1 MSRTDG
7 WEALT
12 RRDFLGATV
21 TFVGGVALAG
31 CTSNPAGGG
40 GGGTAKVTLQQWYHE
55 YGEAGTL
62 QAVLRYAAQYTKQN
76 PSVAIQISWKPG
88 DYQTALQAALLSD
101 SGPDVYENNTLSVQM
116 VKQHQAVPLD
126 DLVTSVRG
134 DFNQRSLASF
144 TMNGKLYGIKDVD
157 DTAMLYYRK
166 SLLQR
171 AGVEPPTTM
180 EELLAATKKLTK
192 GGVKGLFLGNDGGVG
207 SMWYVMPWSNHVRY
221 VENTKVVIATTQMA
235 DTISALRELNASNVL
250 LQGFTTDWF
259 DPGAFIQGAVA
270 MQWAGLWAMPAI
282 KKALADDFGVMP
294 WPKFGSG
301 GVPASFLGGWAQLV
315 NGKGKHVKEAKDYVK
330 WLWVDRKS
338 LQQEFNLT
346 YGFHVPPRKS
356 IAAEA
361 TPLKSGTA
369 KQGVDIVQKYGYVLP
384 NIWDNAMGTFLTD
397 AIGNVIKNNADPL
410 SQLQSAQAQAQ
421 AELDKEQ

>member
-1 MSRTDG
+1 MSRTG
-7 WEALT
+7 GGGALT

-40 GGGTAKVTLQQWYHE
+40 GSGARVTLQQWYHE

-62 QAVLRYAAQYTKQN
+62 QAVQRYAAQYTKQN
-76 PSVAIQISWKPG
+76 PNVAIEISWKPG
-88 DYQTALQAALLSD
+88 DYETALQAALVSGN
-101 SGPDVYENNTLSVQM
+101 GPDVYENNTLTVQM

-126 DLVTSVRG
+126 DLVAGVKS
-134 DFNQRSLASF
+134 DFNERSLAAF
-144 TMNGKLYGIKDVD
+144 TMNGKLYAIKDVD

-166 SLLQR
+166 SLLQN

-180 EELLAATKKLTK
+180 DELLTATKKLTR

-207 SMWYVMPWSNHVRY
+207 AMWYVLPWSNNVKY
-221 VENTKVVIATTQMA
+221 VQNGKVVIATTEMA
-235 DTISALRELNASNVL
+235 DTVMALRELNTSSVL
-250 LQGFTTDWF
+250 LEGFTTDWF

-270 MQWAGLWAMPAI
+270 MQWTGLWAMPAI
-282 KKALADDFGVMP
+282 KKALAGDFGVVP
-294 WPKFGSG
+294 WPRFGSR

-315 NGKGKHVKEAKDYVK
+315 NGKSKHVQEAKSYVK
-330 WLWVDRKS
+330 WLWVDRKD
-338 LQQEFNLT
+338 LDQDFNLT

-356 IAAEA
+356 IAAVA

-369 KQGVDIVQKYGYVLP
+369 KQGVDIGQKYGYVLP
-384 NIWDNAMGTFLTD
+384 NIWDTAMGTFLTD
-397 AIGNVIKNNADPL
+397 AIGNVIKNGADPM

-421 AELDKEQ
+421 AELDKE